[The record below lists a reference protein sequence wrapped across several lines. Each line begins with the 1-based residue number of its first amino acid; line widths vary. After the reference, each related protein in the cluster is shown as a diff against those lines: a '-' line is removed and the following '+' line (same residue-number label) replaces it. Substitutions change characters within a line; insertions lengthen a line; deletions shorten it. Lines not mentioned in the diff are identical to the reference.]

1 FQCPGFPLTAEE
13 LSHYI
18 DIPRTPSS
26 SSSSSSACRSA
37 VTVTLPPAA
46 SWPPRPPGDIDYR
59 TNAHVKPPYS
69 YATLI
74 CMAMEASKKPKLTLA
89 AICKWIRDNFCYFR
103 RAHPSWQSS
112 IRHNLC
118 INKRFVKVPR
128 EKGEPGRG
136 AFWKLH
142 PQYAEWLKN
151 STSGGRGTLP
161 EHIPPASSRRGQQG
175 ARRVLSPACSSQSGL
190 EVSAELQRLLREFE
204 EFESSHN
211 WNPLENEAEQQL
223 EQHWPTPPSEASWL
237 PSCASGAQEE
247 LGELTELK
255 GSTDWEALLNPSS
268 EQGDF
273 STLEHLQLSPSS
285 PPEAFPLHP
294 TRAQGQQLGWP
305 QEQQQFLP
313 EPSPTKPGLDETL
326 MATAFL
332 EAAWHEDTRENLSN
346 CIPMEQGAEN
356 IQASLPSGDVMDW
369 DSLADLN

>member
-13 LSHYI
+13 LCHYI
-18 DIPRTPSS
+18 DIPRTPASS
-26 SSSSSSACRSA
+26 TA
-37 VTVTLPPAA
+37 VTVTLPQAVA
-46 SWPPRPPGDIDYR
+46 WPPPLPGDIDYK

-118 INKRFVKVPR
+118 INKRFIKVPR

-151 STSGGRGTLP
+151 STSKGHRTLP
-161 EHIPPASSRRGQQG
+161 EHIPPASSRRAQQG
-175 ARRVLSPACSSQSGL
+175 AQRVLSPAALACSSQSSL
-190 EVSAELQRLLREFE
+190 EVGAELQRLLQEFE

-211 WNPLENEAEQQL
+211 WNPVENEAGQQC
-223 EQHWPTPPSEASWL
+223 EQHWPTPPAEASWL

-247 LGELTELK
+247 PGELIELK
-255 GSTDWEALLNPSS
+255 GSTDWEALLNSS
-268 EQGDF
+268 PEQGDF
-273 STLEHLQLSPSS
+273 PTLGHLQLSPSTQ
-285 PPEAFPLHP
+285 PETLPLHP
-294 TRAQGQQLGWP
+294 ARAQGQHLGWP
-305 QEQQQFLP
+305 QGEQQVLP
-313 EPSPTKPGLDETL
+313 ELSPTKPGLDETL

-332 EAAWHEDTRENLSN
+332 EAAWHEETRENLSN
-346 CIPMEQGAEN
+346 CIPLEQGAEN
-356 IQASLPSGDVMDW
+356 IQASLPSEDVMGW
-369 DSLADLN
+369 DSGPLKSLL